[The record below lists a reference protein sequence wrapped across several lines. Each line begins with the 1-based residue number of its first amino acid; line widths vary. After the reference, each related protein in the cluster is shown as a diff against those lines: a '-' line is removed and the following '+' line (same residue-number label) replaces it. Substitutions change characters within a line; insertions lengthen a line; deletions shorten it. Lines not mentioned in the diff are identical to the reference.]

1 MKKAVLY
8 IIGCL
13 ISFNTALPQV
23 MPDSLNRIIIKAE
36 TDSSNFKLINQAVIV
51 LISNADTARRDLF
64 IKEALKVAQT
74 QGREIQFL
82 EFVARI
88 FEKNGDYFQALDYY
102 AMEMKSAE
110 SRNNKAKQAF
120 IYKQIGNIYYN
131 LGDFGKAIDYHFKC
145 LRESEQLKDSS
156 EMAAAY
162 NNIGKVYSWQGDMV
176 KALEYYNR
184 SLAIDESRKN
194 YNGISGD
201 YNNLGFIFEN
211 SLNYDTA
218 LIFYRKSLEISRT
231 SGNDTY
237 LALAFTNLA
246 NIYNKTGL
254 MDSSLFYYQS
264 ALNAYQKLG
273 DKRNL
278 AEVFLSVAKFHNSNF
293 DNHKAE
299 EYFKKAF
306 ELSKEIKSSEIFMD
320 AALGLSEV
328 YSKLGDFRNAYE
340 YHVLYKKAENVV
352 KNESTMKIINQ
363 RDMKYLL
370 DNKIAEQIAE
380 KKRQAIKTFFFL
392 FALTFMIILAIVI
405 YSSYRRKRRD
415 NLLLAQQK
423 EEIETQRDEIE
434 AQRDQV
440 TNQRDQIQKQKEE
453 ITDSILYARRIQN
466 AVMPPEDFRKMILPE
481 HFILNKPRDIVSGDF
496 YWMGTKNDKIIA
508 LAADCT
514 GHGVPGAF
522 MSMLGVSFL
531 NEIVNKSDV
540 IDPGQILNVLRENI
554 IRALHQTG
562 KEGENKDGMDISLSV
577 IDYIK
582 GEIHFAGAY
591 NPLYILRG
599 SEVLEIKADRM
610 PIGIYLEKND
620 KFQTQVTAMFKG
632 DVLYMLSDGYV
643 DQFGGPEGKK
653 LKAKPFKE
661 LLLTLQGFSMEEQ
674 RQKLDDFNKKWM
686 EGYAQIDDIL
696 VVGIRV

>member
-1 MKKAVLY
+1 MKKAVLFV
-8 IIGCL
+8 IICFL
-13 ISFNTALPQV
+13 SIHSSFTQV
-23 MPDSLNRIIIKAE
+23 LPDSLKQLLIKAG
-36 TDSSNFKLINQAVIV
+36 TDSSYFKKVNQTIIKLIA
-51 LISNADTARRDLF
+51 NADTARRDLF
-64 IKEALKVAQT
+64 IREGLKISETEA
-74 QGREIQFL
+74 RDIEFL
-82 EFVARI
+82 EFVARN

-102 AMEMKSAE
+102 GSEMKSAE
-110 SRNNKAKQAF
+110 KRNKKSKIAF

-131 LGDFGKAIDYHFKC
+131 LGDFGKAIDNHFKC
-145 LRESEQLKDSS
+145 LRESELLKDSS
-156 EMAAAY
+156 GIAASF
-162 NNIGKVYSWQGDMV
+162 NNIGKVYYWQGDMV
-176 KALEYYNR
+176 KALDYYSK
-184 SLAIDESRKN
+184 SLVIDESRK
-194 YNGISGD
+194 YPDGISGD
-201 YNNLGFIFEN
+201 LINLGLVFEKK
-211 SLNYDTA
+211 LNYDTA
-218 LIFYRKSLEISRT
+218 QLFYSKSLEISRT
-231 SGNDTY
+231 SGNQTN
-237 LALAFTNLA
+237 LAIALTNLA
-246 NIYNKTGL
+246 NIFNQKGL
-254 MDSSLFYYQS
+254 LDSSLHYYQS
-264 ALNAYQKLG
+264 ALTVYEKLA

-278 AEVFLSVAKFHNSNF
+278 AEIFLSIGKFYSSNY
-293 DNHKAE
+293 DYQKARE
-299 EYFKKAF
+299 AFMKAY
-306 ELSKEIKSSEIFMD
+306 ELSSEIKSYEIYMD

-328 YSKLGDFRNAYE
+328 YYKLADYKNAYE
-340 YHVLYKKAENVV
+340 FHLRFKLAENRV
-352 KNESTMKIINQ
+352 KDDATQKIINQ
-363 RDMKYLL
+363 REMKYLL
-370 DNKIAEQIAE
+370 ENKIAEQTAE
-380 KKRQAIKTFFFL
+380 KKRQRIKTFFFL

-405 YSSYRRKRRD
+405 YSSLRSKRRD
-415 NLLLAQQK
+415 NFLLGQQK
-423 EEIETQRDEIE
+423 QEIEEQRDEIE

-440 TNQRDQIQKQKEE
+440 VHQRDQIQKQKEE

-466 AVMPPEDFRKMILPE
+466 AVMPPEAFRNLILPE

-496 YWMGTKNDKIIA
+496 YWMGTKDDKIIA

-540 IDPGQILNVLRENI
+540 VDPGQILNMLRENI

-599 SEVLEIKADRM
+599 SEVLEVKADRM

-620 KFQTQVTAMFKG
+620 KFQTQVFPMLKG
-632 DVLYMLSDGYV
+632 DTLYMLSDGYI
-643 DQFGGPEGKK
+643 DQFGGLEGKK

-661 LLLTLQGFSMEEQ
+661 LLLTLQGLSMEEQ

-686 EGYAQIDDIL
+686 EGYVQIDDIL